1 MLDLRGNGGGSLKE
15 AVLLTA
21 LFVRPNPGPCPVVLI
36 REKAN
41 VYPLFTFPDIPTF
54 AWRKPLIVLI
64 DRYSASASEIVAGA
78 LQDTGRAIIV
88 GDHRSHGKG
97 TVQTVMELGGNPETP
112 NGSVKVTT
120 ARFYRING
128 SSTQEKGVESDIC
141 LPSSLDERTDI
152 GENNLPNALP
162 WTMIEPLQ
170 YEKIW
175 NMPDYVP
182 QLKAL
187 SASRLKD
194 SPEYA
199 RRMEVVKLCRESS
212 ERTTVSLE
220 RNARRK
226 MMREDRDV
234 FDAADELDELDDDDD
249 SDSEDSKK
257 KEKKNDF
264 VLKESF
270 NILSDLIRLTDG
282 AEAPDVVVRPRNLPP
297 WLRALGGD
305 Y

>member
-1 MLDLRGNGGGSLKE
+1 M
-15 AVLLTA
+15 
-21 LFVRPNPGPCPVVLI
+21 
-36 REKAN
+36 
-41 VYPLFTFPDIPTF
+41 
-54 AWRKPLIVLI
+54 
-64 DRYSASASEIVAGA
+64 
-78 LQDTGRAIIV
+78 
-88 GDHRSHGKG
+88 
-97 TVQTVMELGGNPETP
+97 
-112 NGSVKVTT
+112 
-120 ARFYRING
+120 
-128 SSTQEKGVESDIC
+128 ESDIC
-141 LPSSLDERTDI
+141 LPSSLAERTDI

-162 WTMIEPLQ
+162 WTMIEPLE

-175 NMPDYVP
+175 NMPDYVQ

-187 SASRLKD
+187 SDARLKD

-212 ERTTVSLE
+212 ERRTVSLE

-234 FDAADELDELDDDDD
+234 FAAADELDELDDDD
-249 SDSEDSKK
+249 SESGDDKK
-257 KEKKNDF
+257 KDEKKDDF

-270 NILSDLIRLTDG
+270 NILSDLVRLTDG

-305 Y
+305 N

>member
-1 MLDLRGNGGGSLKE
+1 M
-15 AVLLTA
+15 
-21 LFVRPNPGPCPVVLI
+21 
-36 REKAN
+36 
-41 VYPLFTFPDIPTF
+41 
-54 AWRKPLIVLI
+54 
-64 DRYSASASEIVAGA
+64 
-78 LQDTGRAIIV
+78 
-88 GDHRSHGKG
+88 
-97 TVQTVMELGGNPETP
+97 
-112 NGSVKVTT
+112 
-120 ARFYRING
+120 
-128 SSTQEKGVESDIC
+128 ESDIC

-162 WTMIEPLQ
+162 WSMIEPLQ

-175 NMPDYVP
+175 NMPDYVQ

-187 SASRLKD
+187 SDSRLKD

-212 ERTTVSLE
+212 ERKTVSLE
-220 RNARRK
+220 RNARHK

-234 FDAADELDELDDDDD
+234 LDAADELDELEDDDD

-264 VLKESF
+264 VLKESL
-270 NILSDLIRLTDG
+270 NILSDLVRLTDG